1 MVPQHPLRAAVSRS
15 YHGVVPSRFVSYAQ
29 NFEDVILWRALH
41 DVTPGF
47 YIDIG
52 ANSPTIDSVTKAFY
66 ERGWRGINVE
76 PNPDL
81 HRQLVADRPED
92 INLDIAVAERAGR
105 RDMAFAKN
113 TGLSTL
119 DDARWTEL
127 ADRGMPVDRRPVD
140 VDTLAALWAR
150 HVPPGREVQFLKID
164 VEGFEGEVL
173 AGANLATQRPWI
185 LIVEAT
191 RPETTEPS
199 HGEWEELLIG
209 HAYELGYADGINRFY
224 VATEHREL
232 LPSLRY
238 PPNFFDRFVR
248 ASEQRALDR
257 ATRAEAALA
266 SLRASR
272 SWRLTRPLRQLGA
285 IAHRFRGRS

>member
-1 MVPQHPLRAAVSRS
+1 MVPQDQPGAAIARS
-15 YHGVVPSRFVSYAQ
+15 YHGVVTSRFVSYAQ
-29 NFEDVILWRALH
+29 NFEDVMLWRALG

-52 ANSPTIDSVTKAFY
+52 ANSPTIDSVTRAFY

-76 PNPDL
+76 PNPEL

-92 INLDIAVAERAGR
+92 VNLDIAVAEEAGR
-105 RDMAFAKN
+105 REMAFAKN

-119 DDARWTEL
+119 DAARGTEL
-127 ADRGMPVDRRPVD
+127 ADRGMPVERRPVD

-150 HVPPGREVQFLKID
+150 HVPPGREVHFLKID

-199 HGEWEELLIG
+199 YDEWETALIG
-209 HAYELGYADGINRFY
+209 HRYELGYADGINRFY
-224 VATEHREL
+224 VAAEHREL
-232 LPSLRY
+232 LPYLRY

-248 ASEQRALDR
+248 ASEQRALDQ
-257 ATRAEAALA
+257 AARAEAALA
-266 SLRASR
+266 ALRSSR
-272 SWRLTRPLRQLGA
+272 SWRLTRPLRRLGA
-285 IAHRFRGRS
+285 ITDRLRGRR